1 MQMKLLSYQVRKAN
15 SYLIC
20 GKSTSHRRNDFR
32 ANCWLRISNTNLCR
46 LRRLNTCPFQGS
58 RTIRTEEAVLISLA
72 TISPAL
78 AKSARTEKKVVDESQ
93 CINFSDES
101 PSDES
106 SDECGGGGRES
117 EDGNGNSSD

>member
-1 MQMKLLSYQVRKAN
+1 MQMKPSSYQVHKAK

-20 GKSTSHRRNDFR
+20 GKSNKQIFHGVGFHFVLNK
-32 ANCWLRISNTNLCR
+32 CPI

-72 TISPAL
+72 AICPAL
-78 AKSARTEKKVVDESQ
+78 AKSARSEEKVAEEPEEDIE
-93 CINFSDES
+93 FSDES

-106 SDECGGGGRES
+106 SDEDDGSASEKSSGG
-117 EDGNGNSSD
+117 DSD